1 MSQVDESLPW
11 HAHTHTHTFISSF
24 YKESF
29 KINTHVYLKQTWKV
43 NSSSLNHMS
52 TELGVQTHT
61 HWDWMYKHTRA
72 HTLTQLP
79 WRNIHQLRLEYD
91 TLSRFLAFLPVL
103 LLLLWTHTHTHTHS
117 YGLMFIC
124 LCFLCSL
131 SLDNVLNCN
140 HFNHSLISTL
150 QMIFSTQNGVLCMFL
165 KFTCL
170 SAGEPRSYWGGI
182 CQFLRRVLAPV
193 AHPDIWR
200 QQTTF
205 VIINSQQ
212 PHTLCPQFRYNWLST
227 LSEARGIGKVVSWEN
242 RAVQKSF
249 AQRGART
256 HDPEIKSLMLY
267 RLS

>member
-1 MSQVDESLPW
+1 MESKQFIFKPHEYRTW
-11 HAHTHTHTFISSF
+11 SPDTHT
-24 YKESF
+24 
-29 KINTHVYLKQTWKV
+29 LG
-43 NSSSLNHMS
+43 LN
-52 TELGVQTHT
+52 VQTHT
-61 HWDWMYKHTRA
+61 STHA
-72 HTLTQLP
+72 HSAPMEKYTPTTAGI
-79 WRNIHQLRLEYD
+79 WHSVS
-91 TLSRFLAFLPVL
+91 LSRLPPCPSFIAL
-103 LLLLWTHTHTHTHS
+103 NTHTHTHTHTHS